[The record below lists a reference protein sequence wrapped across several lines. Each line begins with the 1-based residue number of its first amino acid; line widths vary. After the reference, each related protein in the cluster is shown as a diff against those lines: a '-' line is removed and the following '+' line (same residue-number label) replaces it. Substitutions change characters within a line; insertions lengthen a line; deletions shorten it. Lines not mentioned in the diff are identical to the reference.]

1 MHLRQERAGELPA
14 ISNGQDVAI
23 FGEATLRQSAKRYDF
38 AGRHD
43 GNGAK
48 FKVAASPGND

>member
-14 ISNGQDVAI
+14 ISDGQDVAI

-48 FKVAASPGND
+48 FKDAASPGND